1 MDKRDKIVMMMEV
14 KVKKKL
20 VGERIE
26 VLAMKIKIVMMI
38 KKKKRRIAKKSQ
50 KK

>member
-38 KKKKRRIAKKSQ
+38 KKKRRIAKKS
-50 KK
+50 